1 MLVVLF
7 GVTAVLLWYWWKR
20 HPRSPPSFPGELP
33 IIGHVFAMLGYRN
46 DIWTFIKRVCDYSLE
61 NGGLIRLNVGSHII
75 YVVSDPNDTGVVASM
90 CLEKGFFYEI
100 GRDFVQKGLLTSDA
114 TTWKTHRKLLHPAF
128 NQQVLNTFINEMNVQ
143 ARNLVS
149 QLTAVA
155 QSGSVDIHQ
164 FVIKYVLRIVC
175 RTSLGL
181 EAKDQNIIDN
191 NYANAI
197 QEILKIFCYRGI
209 HPWLYPPFIYKRTAW
224 KKKEDDLIRDLKNMI
239 NTVIQKRRFDLKAN
253 NFVTNNG
260 VDSITGRFKPVLDLL
275 LHLADGEHAFTD
287 DEIKEHLDTIV
298 IASYDTT
305 STVLQTILL
314 VLGTYPEVQE
324 RVYNEVQEVFQN
336 SEDLSMLDLSKLVYL
351 EAVIKEVL
359 RVYSTVPIVS
369 RKLDTD
375 IVLPNYTLRAGS
387 TCILSI
393 YGLHHHSSWGPD
405 VKEFKP
411 ERWLN
416 PDTLP
421 TNPNVYVPFSIGK
434 RNCIGKQYA
443 MMSLKTSLAH
453 IVRKLHVSGDISNMK
468 WKYELVLKPAKPAL
482 IEFTIRS

>member
-75 YVVSDPNDTGVVASM
+75 Y
-90 CLEKGFFYEI
+90 
-100 GRDFVQKGLLTSDA
+100 A